1 MREFNETFTAF
12 DDRSDE
18 VALFDKLPLF
28 KLSENQTVLQWWHAA
43 GKAQAYPALRKL
55 AMMLHAV
62 PASSASSERLFSA
75 AGRVLEA
82 RRQNLSPETVDAI
95 LFLRSKLAGSHT
107 FTTSCSDGSLSIR
120 SNKQDRP
127 IDKGAA
133 AIIELT
139 TKLPEAPDLLLI
151 A

>member
-1 MREFNETFTAF
+1 MREFNETFAAF
-12 DDRSDE
+12 DERSDE
-18 VALFDKLPLF
+18 VALYDKLPLF
-28 KLSENQTVLQWWHAA
+28 KLPDNQTVLQWWHAA
-43 GKAQAYPALRKL
+43 GQAQAYPALRKL

-62 PASSASSERLFSA
+62 PASSTSSERLFSA

-95 LFLRSKLAGSHT
+95 LFFAANSLEATHSLLRVPMARA
-107 FTTSCSDGSLSIR
+107 R

-133 AIIELT
+133 AIIIYNFEV
-139 TKLPEAPDLLLI
+139 
-151 A
+151 